1 MSLFPMLGGN
11 VPQTAQALP
20 LYREVLADDNGLP
33 VWRGG
38 SPVIVEGADAVRLW
52 AMTALR
58 TMRYHH
64 AIYSGQF
71 GSELSTLIGQGWS
84 SDIKTAEAP
93 RMVREALLVNPY
105 VSDVSDIVVEFA
117 DDTLRISATLKTI
130 YGEVQVGENL

>member
-1 MSLFPMLGGN
+1 MSLFPMLGSS
-11 VPQTAQALP
+11 VPQPSQTLP
-20 LYREVLADDNGLP
+20 LYREIMADPDTGLP
-33 VWRGG
+33 VWKNGK
-38 SPVIVEGADAVRLW
+38 PVEVEGAAAVRLW

-71 GSELSTLIGQGWS
+71 GSELSTLMGQGWS

-105 VSDVSDIVVEFA
+105 VSEVSDIVVDFA
-117 DDTLRISATLKTI
+117 DDELQISATLKTI
-130 YGEVQVGENL
+130 YGEVRV

>member
-1 MSLFPMLGGN
+1 MSLFPMLGGS
-11 VPQTAQALP
+11 VPQPSQTLP
-20 LYREVLADDNGLP
+20 LYREIMADPDTGLP
-33 VWRGG
+33 VWKNGR
-38 SPVIVEGADAVRLW
+38 PVEVEGAAAVQLW

-71 GSELSTLIGQGWS
+71 GSELSTLMGQGWS

-105 VSDVSDIVVEFA
+105 VSEVSDIVVDFA
-117 DDTLRISATLKTI
+117 DDELQISATLKTI
-130 YGEVQVGENL
+130 YGEVRV

>member
-1 MSLFPMLGGN
+1 MSLFPMLGGS
-11 VPQTAQALP
+11 VSQPSQTLP
-20 LYREVLADDNGLP
+20 LYREIMADPDTGLP
-33 VWRGG
+33 VWKNGR
-38 SPVIVEGADAVRLW
+38 PVEVEGAAAVRLW

-71 GSELSTLIGQGWS
+71 GSELSTLMGQGWS

-105 VSDVSDIVVEFA
+105 VSEVSDIVVDFA
-117 DDTLRISATLKTI
+117 DDELQISATLKTI
-130 YGEVQVGENL
+130 YGEVRV

>member
-1 MSLFPMLGGN
+1 METIERITQEIM
-11 VPQTAQALP
+11 
-20 LYREVLADDNGLP
+20 ADPDTGLP
-33 VWRGG
+33 VWKNGR
-38 SPVIVEGADAVRLW
+38 PVEVEGAAAVRLW

-71 GSELSTLIGQGWS
+71 GSELSTLMGQGWS

-105 VSDVSDIVVEFA
+105 VSEVSDIVVDFA
-117 DDTLRISATLKTI
+117 DDELQISATLKTI
-130 YGEVQVGENL
+130 YGEVRV

>member
-1 MSLFPMLGGN
+1 MSLFPMLGH
-11 VPQTAQALP
+11 VPQPSQTLP
-20 LYREVLADDNGLP
+20 LYREIMADPDTGLP
-33 VWRGG
+33 VWKNGR
-38 SPVIVEGADAVRLW
+38 PVEVEGAAAVRLW

-71 GSELSTLIGQGWS
+71 GSALSTLMGQGWS

-105 VSDVSDIVVEFA
+105 VSEVSDIVVDFA
-117 DDTLRISATLKTI
+117 DDELQISATLKTI
-130 YGEVQVGENL
+130 YGEVRV

>member
-1 MSLFPMLGGN
+1 MSLFPMLGSS
-11 VPQTAQALP
+11 VPQPSQTLP
-20 LYREVLADDNGLP
+20 LYREIMADPDTGLP
-33 VWRGG
+33 VWKNGR
-38 SPVIVEGADAVRLW
+38 PVEVEGAAAVRLW

-71 GSELSTLIGQGWS
+71 GSDLSTLMGQGWS

-105 VSDVSDIVVEFA
+105 VSEVSDIVVDFA
-117 DDTLRISATLKTI
+117 DDELQISATLKTI
-130 YGEVQVGENL
+130 YGEVRV

>member
-1 MSLFPMLGGN
+1 MSLFPMLGGS
-11 VPQTAQALP
+11 VPQPSQTLP
-20 LYREVLADDNGLP
+20 LYREIMADPDTGLP
-33 VWRGG
+33 VWKNGR
-38 SPVIVEGADAVRLW
+38 PVEVEGADAVRLW

-71 GSELSTLIGQGWS
+71 GSELSTLMGQGWS

-105 VSDVSDIVVEFA
+105 VSEVSDIVVDFA
-117 DDTLRISATLKTI
+117 DDELQISATLKTI
-130 YGEVQVGENL
+130 YGEVRV

>member
-1 MSLFPMLGGN
+1 MSLFPMLGSS
-11 VPQTAQALP
+11 VPQPSQTLT
-20 LYREVLADDNGLP
+20 LYREIMSDPDTGLP
-33 VWRGG
+33 VWKNGK
-38 SPVIVEGADAVRLW
+38 PVEVEGAAAVRLW

-71 GSELSTLIGQGWS
+71 GSELSTLMGQGWS

-105 VSDVSDIVVEFA
+105 VSEVSDIVVDFA
-117 DDTLRISATLKTI
+117 DDELQISATLKTI
-130 YGEVQVGENL
+130 YGEVRV

>member
-1 MSLFPMLGGN
+1 MSLFPMLGSS
-11 VPQTAQALP
+11 VPQPSQTLT
-20 LYREVLADDNGLP
+20 LYREIMSDPDTGLP
-33 VWRGG
+33 VWKNGK
-38 SPVIVEGADAVRLW
+38 PVEVEGAAAVRLW

-71 GSELSTLIGQGWS
+71 GSELSTLMGQGRS

-105 VSDVSDIVVEFA
+105 VSEVSDIVVDFA
-117 DDTLRISATLKTI
+117 DDELQISATLKTI
-130 YGEVQVGENL
+130 YGEVRV

>member
-1 MSLFPMLGGN
+1 MSLFPMLGGS
-11 VPQTAQALP
+11 VPQPSQTLP
-20 LYREVLADDNGLP
+20 LYREIMADPDTGLP
-33 VWRGG
+33 VWKNGR
-38 SPVIVEGADAVRLW
+38 PVEVEGAAAVRLW

-71 GSELSTLIGQGWS
+71 GSELSTLMGQGWS

-105 VSDVSDIVVEFA
+105 VSEVSDILVDFA
-117 DDTLRISATLKTI
+117 DDELQISATLKTI
-130 YGEVQVGENL
+130 YGEVRV